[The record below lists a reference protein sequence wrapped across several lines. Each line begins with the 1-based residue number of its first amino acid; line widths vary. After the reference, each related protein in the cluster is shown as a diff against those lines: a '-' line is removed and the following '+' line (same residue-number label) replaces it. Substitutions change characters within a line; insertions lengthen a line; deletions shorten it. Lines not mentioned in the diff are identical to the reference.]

1 MDVTTHAAV
10 GAFAALGLAKG
21 KVGMTE
27 ILAAVFLGSMAPDID
42 AIFYLVD
49 PRFYFEQHRTLT
61 HTLGGVTLLSVVTA
75 GLITV
80 SSKRRSLFVLVLY
93 AFVGGLIHLA
103 LDALPSYPLRPL
115 APLSSHDYALGLFWW
130 RDPFFK
136 GTALIGI
143 ALILILPR
151 LLARPL
157 LLVGLVVMAGRVA
170 VAFFLHR

>member
-1 MDVTTHAAV
+1 
-10 GAFAALGLAKG
+10 L
-21 KVGMTE
+21 
-27 ILAAVFLGSMAPDID
+27 
-42 AIFYLVD
+42 
-49 PRFYFEQHRTLT
+49 
-61 HTLGGVTLLSVVTA
+61 
-75 GLITV
+75 TV
-80 SSKRRSLFVLVLY
+80 SSKKRAPFVLVLY
-93 AFVGGLIHLA
+93 AFVGGLTHLA

-136 GTALIGI
+136 VTALIGI
-143 ALILILPR
+143 TLILILPR

>member
-10 GAFAALGLAKG
+10 GTFAALGLAKG
-21 KVGMTE
+21 KEGSKE
-27 ILAAVFLGSMAPDID
+27 IWAAVFLASMAPDID
-42 AIFYLVD
+42 AIFYLID

-80 SSKRRSLFVLVLY
+80 SSKKCSPFVLVLY

-103 LDALPSYPLRPL
+103 LDALPGYPLRPL

-136 GTALIGI
+136 VIALIGI
-143 ALILILPR
+143 GLILILPR
-151 LLARPL
+151 FLARPFLVLGL
-157 LLVGLVVMAGRVA
+157 LIMVGRVA

>member
-1 MDVTTHAAV
+1 MRCSSIMKVCVTPS
-10 GAFAALGLAKG
+10 GASPK
-21 KVGMTE
+21 
-27 ILAAVFLGSMAPDID
+27 
-42 AIFYLVD
+42 
-49 PRFYFEQHRTLT
+49 R
-61 HTLGGVTLLSVVTA
+61 LLDRQPL
-75 GLITV
+75 LITV
-80 SSKRRSLFVLVLY
+80 SSKKRSLFVLVLY

-136 GTALIGI
+136 VTALIGI

-170 VAFFLHR
+170 VAFLLHR